1 MCWNPFYVYLV
12 VLSQFVKRQY
22 YIKGSFI
29 LYFGVVKGHNC
40 SQGSTGDEILPGWGV
55 FKNNMPGLGLTGIL
69 EVFRGKSRGRD
80 FFT

>member
-29 LYFGVVKGHNC
+29 LYFGVA
-40 SQGSTGDEILPGWGV
+40 GDEILPGWGV